1 MRERDSLPGFHVPKE
16 FQKKGHA
23 QMAKHVDADDV
34 DDDAE
39 ADIGHAA
46 NDESEEEELNSS
58 PASSSSSSSQDSV
71 VAAATSLAGISSPGD
86 TSFFGSE

>member
-1 MRERDSLPGFHVPKE
+1 MRALDPLPGFHVPKE
-16 FQKKGHA
+16 FQKKGHG
-23 QMAKHVDADDV
+23 QMAKFVDAGDA

-46 NDESEEEELNSS
+46 DDESKEEELKSS
-58 PASSSSSSSQDSV
+58 PAFSSSS
-71 VAAATSLAGISSPGD
+71 AAAVSLPGISFPGD

>member
-23 QMAKHVDADDV
+23 QMAKHEDADDV

-46 NDESEEEELNSS
+46 DDESEEELNSS
-58 PASSSSSSSQDSV
+58 PAFSSSSSSHDSV
-71 VAAATSLAGISSPGD
+71 VAAATSFAGISSPGD

>member
-1 MRERDSLPGFHVPKE
+1 MRDRDSLPGFHVPKE

-58 PASSSSSSSQDSV
+58 PPLLLLLLLPRQRGCGCDF
-71 VAAATSLAGISSPGD
+71 LGWD
-86 TSFFGSE
+86 FFSWRHFIFW